1 MLPSSKMISARII
14 LNILVLVMAALFLA
28 RIAGLVSTHS
38 FGNAHGNGLVPLFD
52 FNEEQS
58 VPTWFSAALLLI
70 CASLLGI
77 IAAAQ
82 RREGGPYRWWTTLA
96 FVFLY
101 LSMDEALSLHE
112 RLNRPVRDLF
122 NTSGAL
128 YYAWVIPYAAFA
140 LLLLVFSIRPLKA
153 LSKSTRNLLVV
164 SGVLFVCGAM
174 GLEVVGSYLATSNK
188 MQATLLSDL
197 VMTLE
202 ELMEL
207 SGTII
212 LVYALMKQIAHAH
225 PGWGVTIRD

>member
-1 MLPSSKMISARII
+1 MISARSIR
-14 LNILVLVMAALFLA
+14 NILVLILAGLFLA

-38 FGNAHGNGLVPLFD
+38 FGNAHANGLVPLFD

-58 VPTWFSAALLLI
+58 VPTWFSVALLMI

-82 RREGGPYRWWTTLA
+82 RREGGPYRWWTTLS

-101 LSMDEALSLHE
+101 LSMDEALSFHE
-112 RLNRPVRDLF
+112 RFNRPVRDLLH
-122 NTSGAL
+122 TSGAL

-140 LLLLVFSIRPLKA
+140 LALFLFSIRPLKA
-153 LSKSTRNLLVV
+153 LSNSTRNLIVLA
-164 SGVLFVCGAM
+164 GLLFVFGAM
-174 GLEVVGSYLATSNK
+174 GLEVLGSYLATRNQ
-188 MQATLLSDL
+188 MQATLLSDV
-197 VMTLE
+197 VMTFE

>member
-1 MLPSSKMISARII
+1 MISARTI
-14 LNILVLVMAALFLA
+14 LNILIAILVGLFLA

-38 FGNAHGNGLVPLFD
+38 FGNANANGLVPLFD

-58 VPTWFSAALLLI
+58 VPTWFSVGLLMI
-70 CASLLGI
+70 CASLLAI

-82 RREGGPYRWWTTLA
+82 RREGGPYRWWTVLS

-101 LSMDEALSLHE
+101 LSMDEALSFHE
-112 RLNRPVRDLF
+112 RFNRPVRDLL

-128 YYAWVIPYAAFA
+128 YYAWVIPYAFSAV
-140 LLLLVFSIRPLKA
+140 LLLLCSIRPLKA
-153 LSKSTRNLLVV
+153 LSKSTRTLLLVA
-164 SGVLFVCGAM
+164 GVLFVCGAM
-174 GLEVVGSYLATSNK
+174 GMEVLGSYLATSNQ
-188 MQATLLSDL
+188 MQATLLSDV
-197 VMTLE
+197 VMTFE

>member
-1 MLPSSKMISARII
+1 MISARTI
-14 LNILVLVMAALFLA
+14 LNILVAILAGLFLA

-58 VPTWFSAALLLI
+58 VPTWFSSALLAI
-70 CASLLGI
+70 CASLLSI

-82 RREGGPYRWWTTLA
+82 RREGGPYRWWTTLS

-101 LSMDEALSLHE
+101 LSMDEALSFHE
-112 RLNRPVRDLF
+112 RFNRPVRDLL

-128 YYAWVIPYAAFA
+128 YYAWVIPYAFFA
-140 LLLLVFSIRPLKA
+140 VLLLLCSIRPLKA
-153 LSKSTRNLLVV
+153 LSKSTRTLLMVA
-164 SGVLFVCGAM
+164 GALFVCGAM
-174 GLEVVGSYLATSNK
+174 GMEVLGSYLATSNK
-188 MQATLLSDL
+188 MQATLLSDV
-197 VMTLE
+197 VMTFE

>member
-1 MLPSSKMISARII
+1 MISARSI
-14 LNILVLVMAALFLA
+14 LNILVLILAGLFLA

-38 FGNAHGNGLVPLFD
+38 FGDAHANGLVPLFD

-58 VPTWFSAALLLI
+58 VPTWFSTALLMI

-77 IAAAQ
+77 IAAAH
-82 RREGGPYRWWTTLA
+82 RREGGPYRWWMTLA

-101 LSMDEALSLHE
+101 LSMDEALSFHE
-112 RLNRPVRDLF
+112 RLNRPVRELLH
-122 NTSGAL
+122 TSGAF

-140 LLLLVFSIRPLKA
+140 LALLLFSIRPLKT
-153 LSKSTRNLLVV
+153 LTSSTRNLLVAA
-164 SGVLFVCGAM
+164 GALFVCGAM
-174 GLEVVGSYLATSNK
+174 GLEVLGSYLATSNQ
-188 MQATLLSDL
+188 MRATLLSDV
-197 VMTLE
+197 VMMFE